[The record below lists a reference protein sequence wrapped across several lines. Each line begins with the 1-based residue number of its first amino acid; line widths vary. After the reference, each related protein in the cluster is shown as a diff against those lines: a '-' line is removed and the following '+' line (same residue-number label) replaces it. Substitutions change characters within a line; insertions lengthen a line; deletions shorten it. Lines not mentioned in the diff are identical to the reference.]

1 MIEALKNKTGWA
13 ALDIEGFT
21 QIDANVVK
29 GREIASQFHE
39 CFRTDA
45 GQYVLNRLIS
55 ITLLRPTVTPAAT
68 QFEAGIREGRADIVR
83 QILTQLETAEKQ

>member
-1 MIEALKNKTGWA
+1 MIEQIKTQTGWA
-13 ALDIEGFT
+13 ALDIEGPGENK
-21 QIDANVVK
+21 QNASK
-29 GREIASQFHE
+29 GREIASRFHE
-39 CFRTDA
+39 CFRTEA

>member
-1 MIEALKNKTGWA
+1 MI
-13 ALDIEGFT
+13 DIEGPGENK
-21 QIDANVVK
+21 QNASK
-29 GREIASQFHE
+29 GREIASRFHE
-39 CFRTDA
+39 CFRTEA